1 MSRRDDSLSLRDMLD
16 HAREA
21 VELLGDTSQAQFVS
35 NRVMQLAL
43 TRLVE
48 IIGEAAN
55 RVSTET
61 RQKESTIPWAQIVGM
76 RNRLIHGY
84 DVIDYDL
91 LWDTVT
97 VDLPSLISSLE
108 LLLSAGEKGPD
119 D

>member
-1 MSRRDDSLSLRDMLD
+1 MSKHDDRINLKDMLS

-21 VELLGDTSQAQFVS
+21 VELLGDSSRNDLQLD
-35 NRVMQLAL
+35 RVMQLAL

-55 RVSTET
+55 RVSAAT
-61 RQKESTIPWAQIVGM
+61 QDKKPAIPWPQIIGM

-91 LWDTVT
+91 LWDTIT
-97 VDLPSLISSLE
+97 NDLPPLIESLQQIVE
-108 LLLSAGEKGPD
+108 EA
-119 D
+119 

>member
-1 MSRRDDSLSLRDMLD
+1 MSRHDDVTSMKDMLS

-21 VELLGDTSQAQFVS
+21 VELLGDSGREELAG

-48 IIGEAAN
+48 IVGEAAG
-55 RVSTET
+55 RVSEAT
-61 RQKESTIPWAQIVGM
+61 RRKHADIPWARIMGM
-76 RNRLIHGY
+76 RNRLVHGY

-97 VDLPSLISSLE
+97 ADFLPLIAALE
-108 LLLSAGEKGPD
+108 RALKVAG
-119 D
+119 